1 MCIQKSLFVK
11 FRETI
16 HASWAQQRHCS
27 KVARIQYI
35 YSIDRLAMDM
45 CSELYRKSTNIIV
58 ISSIVAIKWQWRALK
73 SDHSSQLC
81 ESTYSTSYCGSAYST
96 SYCGSA
102 SAFMRIQIQG
112 FWKNKFLVQSI
123 SGNIRYF
130 TLFIKVAFHSIKFEE
145 MILNLNLK
153 KKNSFVY

>member
-81 ESTYSTSYCGSAYST
+81 ESTYSTSYCGSA
-96 SYCGSA
+96 SA
-102 SAFMRIQIQG
+102 SIRIQIQG
-112 FWKNKFLVQSI
+112 VWKKRFLIQSI
-123 SGNIRYF
+123 SRNIRYF

-145 MILNLNLK
+145 MILNMNLK
-153 KKNSFVY
+153 KKNNFVY